1 MKLIAAI
8 YENETWI
15 EKPFTVRRDASRKTK
30 CRKAIEAT
38 GREFVGF
45 KYTRYGV
52 LIDGIGE
59 LFLYGI
65 DTNGNETRVE
75 MIDAKNGNFY
85 YG

>member
-8 YENETWI
+8 YE
-15 EKPFTVRRDASRKTK
+15 
-30 CRKAIEAT
+30 
-38 GREFVGF
+38 
-45 KYTRYGV
+45 
-52 LIDGIGE
+52 IGE

-65 DTNGNETRVE
+65 DANGKETRVE

>member
-8 YENETWI
+8 YENEQWI
-15 EKPFTVRRDASRKTK
+15 EKPFTVRRDASLTTK
-30 CRKAIEAT
+30 CCKAIKAT
-38 GREFVGF
+38 GRDFVKF
-45 KYTRYGV
+45 RFQKYGV

-65 DTNGNETRVE
+65 DADGKETRVE

>member
-8 YENETWI
+8 YENEQWI

-30 CRKAIEAT
+30 CRNAIEAT
-38 GREFVGF
+38 GRDFVGF
-45 KYTRYGV
+45 RFQKYGV

-65 DTNGNETRVE
+65 DADGNETRVE
-75 MIDAKNGNFY
+75 MIDAENGNLY

>member
-8 YENETWI
+8 YENEDWI
-15 EKPFTVRRDASRKTK
+15 EKPFTVRRDASLETK
-30 CRKAIEAT
+30 CRKAIQAT
-38 GREFVGF
+38 RRDFVKF
-45 KYTRYGV
+45 RYLRYSV
-52 LIDGIGE
+52 LTDGIGE

-65 DTNGNETRVE
+65 DANGNETRIE

>member
-1 MKLIAAI
+1 MKLISAI
-8 YENETWI
+8 YENEQWV
-15 EKPFTVRRDASRKTK
+15 EKPFTVRRDASLKTK

-38 GREFVGF
+38 ERGFVG
-45 KYTRYGV
+45 YRYLRYGV

-65 DTNGNETRVE
+65 DAEGNETRVE
-75 MIDAKNGNFY
+75 MIDGENGNFY